1 MRDEV
6 ECGPPPSP
14 EPGPPS
20 ASDPVRDA
28 RLALALL
35 ALDPAGLGGV
45 YLRTRIGAAHD
56 AVMKDARRLPQ
67 PHRRIA
73 PSITDDQLFG
83 GFDLETALSTGRILR
98 RKGVLDTAGAMILPM
113 AERIEPELA
122 ARLGMAL
129 DAGDAPP
136 MVVIDEGADE
146 EEVAP
151 TILTERLALHVDL
164 SLARSD
170 DAGSFCEDALMPAIT
185 ANLPEV
191 TAEQIEAL
199 TRVAVAFGVLSMRAP
214 IFAARAAAA
223 SARFHGRPFVEKED
237 MEIAVRLV
245 IAPRATRAPVMEEPE
260 EDAPPPPEDQPERS
274 DADQGDGDNNDRT
287 DADMLTDAEA
297 ALLPDDILRFMAGA
311 ASRAKAGQ
319 GAGQKTSSFKRGRPL
334 PSRAGLPD
342 GRKRLDLL
350 ATLRAAA
357 PMQKIRT
364 AGRDRVKFRR
374 GDLHLKR
381 FKQRRERLIIFAVDL
396 SGSAARAR
404 LGEAKG
410 AVELMLSRA
419 YSERDHVALVGFRGT
434 EAEVMLP
441 PTRSL
446 VLTKRRL
453 SDAPGGGGTPLA
465 SGLFAAMQLAERA
478 RRAGMTPYIV
488 TLTDGR
494 ANIALDGTASRER
507 AAEDALTQA
516 RAIGAMGFGGA
527 VIDTG
532 RRPEPALAKLAQA
545 MEARYSPLPLAS
557 PAKLSET
564 VASALGG

>member
-1 MRDEV
+1 V
-6 ECGPPPSP
+6 G
-14 EPGPPS
+14 
-20 ASDPVRDA
+20 
-28 RLALALL
+28 
-35 ALDPAGLGGV
+35 
-45 YLRTRIGAAHD
+45 
-56 AVMKDARRLPQ
+56 
-67 PHRRIA
+67 
-73 PSITDDQLFG
+73 
-83 GFDLETALSTGRILR
+83 
-98 RKGVLDTAGAMILPM
+98 
-113 AERIEPELA
+113 
-122 ARLGMAL
+122 
-129 DAGDAPP
+129 APP
-136 MVVIDEGADE
+136 MVAIDEGE
-146 EEVAP
+146 EEEEEAP

-164 SLARSD
+164 TH
-170 DAGSFCEDALMPAIT
+170 AGPSSEDDALMPAIT

-199 TRVAVAFGVLSMRAP
+199 TRVAVAFGVLSLRAP

-223 SARFHGRPFVEKED
+223 AARFHGRPFVEKED

-245 IAPRATRAPVMEEPE
+245 IAPRATRAPVLEEPE
-260 EDAPPPPEDQPERS
+260 DETPPPLEDQPERN
-274 DADQGDGDNNDRT
+274 DADQGDGDNNDRA

-319 GAGQKTSSFKRGRPL
+319 GSGQKTSSFKRGRPL

-465 SGLFAAMQLAERA
+465 SGLFAALQLAERA

-494 ANIALDGTASRER
+494 ANIALDGTASREQ

-532 RRPEPALAKLAQA
+532 RRPEPALTKLAQA
-545 MEARYSPLPLAS
+545 MEARYAPLPLAS

-564 VASALGG
+564 VASALGA